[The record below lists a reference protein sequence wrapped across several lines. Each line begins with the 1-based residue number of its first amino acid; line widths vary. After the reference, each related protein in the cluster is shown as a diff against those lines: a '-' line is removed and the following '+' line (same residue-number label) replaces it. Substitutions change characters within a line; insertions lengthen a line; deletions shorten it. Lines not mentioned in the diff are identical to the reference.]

1 MRRTATPERMISGS
15 ADPKSLRDEVFS
27 AVFDA
32 HWAAI
37 RHHIEGVV
45 VDDSEVTEIVS
56 EVFVT
61 AWARLNP
68 RKPMGRVWLLRAAD
82 RALRERSHGSR
93 TRSSAVAAVHEG
105 MRGRQDD
112 ADAREQAAVLRALA
126 VLPARERRI
135 IVLTYWDGLSVGEIA
150 ELARTSVTRVRKTLL
165 RAQDHVREALRSEG
179 VIVDD

>member
-1 MRRTATPERMISGS
+1 MISGS
-15 ADPKSLRDEVFS
+15 DGPKSLRDEVFS

-45 VDDSEVTEIVS
+45 VDDGEVNEIVS

-82 RALRERSHGSR
+82 RALRARLHGAN
-93 TRSSAVAAVHEG
+93 TRSTAAAAVHEG
-105 MRGRQDD
+105 LRGPRDE
-112 ADAREQAAVLRALA
+112 ADAADEGSAVLRALS
-126 VLPARERRI
+126 VLPPRERRI

-150 ELARTSVTRVRKTLL
+150 ELSRSSVARVRKTLL
-165 RAQDHVREALRSEG
+165 RAQAHVREALRSEG

>member
-1 MRRTATPERMISGS
+1 MISRS
-15 ADPKSLRDEVFS
+15 DDPKSLRDEVFS

-37 RHHIEGVV
+37 RHHVEGVV
-45 VDDSEVTEIVS
+45 VDDGEVTQIVS

-68 RKPMGRVWLLRAAD
+68 RKPMGRIWLLRAAD
-82 RALRERSHGSR
+82 RALRGRAHDAR
-93 TRSSAVAAVHEG
+93 TRSSAAAAVHDG
-105 MRGRQDD
+105 LRGPRDETD
-112 ADAREQAAVLRALA
+112 AAEHAAVLRALS
-126 VLPARERRI
+126 VLAARERRI

-150 ELARTSVTRVRKTLL
+150 ELSRSSVARVRKTLL
-165 RAQDHVREALRSEG
+165 RAQAHAREALRSEG

>member
-1 MRRTATPERMISGS
+1 MITGS
-15 ADPKSLRDEVFS
+15 DDPKSLRDEVFS
-27 AVFDA
+27 TVFDA

-45 VDDSEVTEIVS
+45 VDDGEVTQIVS

-82 RALRERSHGSR
+82 RALRARSHAAS
-93 TRSSAVAAVHEG
+93 TRWSTAAAVHEG
-105 MRGRQDD
+105 IRGPQDE
-112 ADAREQAAVLRALA
+112 ADATEQAAVLRALS

-150 ELARTSVTRVRKTLL
+150 ELARISVARVRKTLL
-165 RAQDHVREALRSEG
+165 RAQEHVREALRSEG